1 MLASEWSW
9 RLLICLAAFALVF
22 TAMVTLSELTIAVS
36 VAVLLA
42 ALLYPMADAL
52 RRAHIPRGLAALLTL
67 LFLLAFVGGL
77 GTLVGTRIANDID
90 ELSASV
96 SNAIG
101 QLQGVLSTFG
111 IAQQDLQG
119 AYDRVRTTLTS
130 GGAGGVVSG
139 ALSVGTQIGHVVT
152 GAVVAL
158 FTLFFFL
165 SDGRN
170 IWAFLAGRFPA
181 ETGEV
186 VDAAGRRAFAAITG
200 FVRATVI
207 VALVDA
213 VGVGV
218 VAAVL
223 GVKLAVPLGI
233 LVFIGAFIP
242 IVGTLASGT
251 VAVLVA
257 FVGSGPLVA
266 LFMLL
271 GVLVVVELEGH
282 VMQPLLL
289 GRAVSLHPLAVFLAI
304 TAGGLL
310 GGIVGV
316 LFAVPVAAAATAI
329 LRQPRPTSTEG
340 PGGERRTVSTRR
352 DRFRLFSRRRRR
364 AEPAATPAGEL
375 GAGELEAGELG
386 AGSAGTLGGP

>member
-1 MLASEWSW
+1 MPRPLVLASDWSW
-9 RLLICLAAFALVF
+9 RLLICLAAVALVF
-22 TAMVTLSELTIAVS
+22 TAMVLLYELTVAVAI
-36 VAVLLA
+36 AVLLA
-42 ALLYPMADAL
+42 ALLYPLADAL
-52 RRAHIPRGLAALLTL
+52 RRAHLPRGLAALVTL
-67 LFLLAFVGGL
+67 LLLLAFIGGL
-77 GTLVGTRIANDID
+77 GTLVGTRIASDID
-90 ELSASV
+90 DLTASV
-96 SNAIG
+96 GNAVG
-101 QLQGVLSTFG
+101 QLQGLLSTFG
-111 IAQQDLQG
+111 ISEQDLQG
-119 AYDRVRTTLTS
+119 AYDRTRSTLTS

-139 ALSVGTQIGHVVT
+139 ALSVGSQIGHVVT

-170 IWAFLAGRFPA
+170 IWAFLAGRFPGPA
-181 ETGEV
+181 GV
-186 VDAAGRRAFAAITG
+186 AVDSAGRRAFAAITG

-242 IVGTLASGT
+242 IVGTLTSGT

-257 FVGSGPLVA
+257 FVGSGPLIA
-266 LFMLL
+266 LFMLI

-316 LFAVPVAAAATAI
+316 LFAVPVAAAATAV
-329 LRQPRPTSTEG
+329 LRGPPT
-340 PGGERRTVSTRR
+340 
-352 DRFRLFSRRRRR
+352 
-364 AEPAATPAGEL
+364 AAV
-375 GAGELEAGELG
+375 GAGTADVGAGTADAGAGTADAEQLG
-386 AGSAGTLGGP
+386 AGSAGTLGGL